1 MMLIDRFLSDEQD
14 PKAVEKVLGK
24 LNDMLTTNE
33 ELIYLAVQ
41 KKPAVNLL
49 PDCIA
54 VSTKR
59 IFYCEPANFGIT
71 MNFKDISWKSIKE
84 VSFKEELFGS
94 KFICVPQH
102 GENIITEYIPKVQA
116 RKLYQAAYEQLEG
129 FKEQQ
134 LAAEADRRAQQ
145 PGAASDRHSS
155 ATDIPFIDITPS
167 PAADYPSK
175 NTGRP
180 DTDMGTADAA
190 STSGSLFNPASP
202 DVAAGY
208 KSPFPPAAPAGA
220 AEASG
225 YDPSAAKL
233 PPYVS
238 GGSASASAPVEEP
251 EDETTLKL
259 RKLKT
264 LYDKQLITLEE
275 YEAKKADILD
285 SF

>member
-1 MMLIDRFLSDEQD
+1 MILIDRFLSDEQD

-24 LNDMLTTNE
+24 LNDMLTSNE

-41 KKPAVNLL
+41 KKPAVNLM

-71 MNFKDISWKSIKE
+71 MNFTDISWKSIKE

-134 LAAEADRRAQQ
+134 RIIEIEEKRPAQ
-145 PGAASDRHSS
+145 PAVG
-155 ATDIPFIDITPS
+155 IDPPVEEFTPVEILPVS
-167 PAADYPSK
+167 
-175 NTGRP
+175 
-180 DTDMGTADAA
+180 
-190 STSGSLFNPASP
+190 
-202 DVAAGY
+202 
-208 KSPFPPAAPAGA
+208 AAP
-220 AEASG
+220 
-225 YDPSAAKL
+225 YT
-233 PPYVS
+233 PPVP
-238 GGSASASAPVEEP
+238 ATAPAEEP

-264 LYDKQLITLEE
+264 LYDKQLITQDE
-275 YEAKKADILD
+275 YEAKKANILD

>member
-1 MMLIDRFLSDEQD
+1 MILIDRFLSDEQD

-24 LNDMLTTNE
+24 LNDMLTASE

-41 KKPAVNLL
+41 KRPAVNLL

-59 IFYCEPANFGIT
+59 IFYCTPGNLGFT

-84 VSFKEELFGS
+84 VSFKEEIFGS
-94 KFICVPQH
+94 KFICVPLQ

-116 RKLYQAAYEQLEG
+116 RKLYQAAYEQLES

-134 LAAEADRRAQQ
+134 RLAELEERR
-145 PGAASDRHSS
+145 S
-155 ATDIPFIDITPS
+155 
-167 PAADYPSK
+167 
-175 NTGRP
+175 
-180 DTDMGTADAA
+180 
-190 STSGSLFNPASP
+190 STSPVTVNAVPAEP
-202 DVAAGY
+202 VHEEKAI
-208 KSPFPPAAPAGA
+208 
-220 AEASG
+220 
-225 YDPSAAKL
+225 L
-233 PPYVS
+233 PPP
-238 GGSASASAPVEEP
+238 APVEEP

-264 LYDKQLITLEE
+264 LYDKHLITQEE

-285 SF
+285 SL

>member
-1 MMLIDRFLSDEQD
+1 MNLIDRFLSDEQD

-24 LNDMLTTNE
+24 LNDMLTANE

-41 KKPAVNLL
+41 KRPAVNLL

-59 IFYCEPANFGIT
+59 IFYCTPGNLGFT

-84 VSFKEELFGS
+84 VSFKEEIFGS
-94 KFICVPQH
+94 KFICVPLH

-116 RKLYQAAYEQLEG
+116 RKLYQAAYEQLED

-134 LAAEADRRAQQ
+134 RLEDLDERR
-145 PGAASDRHSS
+145 SS
-155 ATDIPFIDITPS
+155 AS
-167 PAADYPSK
+167 PVTVNALPEPVEEK
-175 NTGRP
+175 
-180 DTDMGTADAA
+180 
-190 STSGSLFNPASP
+190 LF
-202 DVAAGY
+202 V
-208 KSPFPPAAPAGA
+208 PP
-220 AEASG
+220 
-225 YDPSAAKL
+225 
-233 PPYVS
+233 
-238 GGSASASAPVEEP
+238 APVEEP

-264 LYDKQLITLEE
+264 LYDKHLITQEE

-285 SF
+285 SL

>member
-1 MMLIDRFLSDEQD
+1 MNLIDRFLSDEQD

-24 LNDMLTTNE
+24 LNDMLTASE

-41 KKPAVNLL
+41 KRPAVNLL

-59 IFYCEPANFGIT
+59 IFYCTPGNLGFT

-84 VSFKEELFGS
+84 VSFKEEIFGS
-94 KFICVPQH
+94 KFICVPLH

-116 RKLYQAAYEQLEG
+116 RKLYQAAYEQLED

-134 LAAEADRRAQQ
+134 RLEDLDERR
-145 PGAASDRHSS
+145 S
-155 ATDIPFIDITPS
+155 
-167 PAADYPSK
+167 
-175 NTGRP
+175 
-180 DTDMGTADAA
+180 
-190 STSGSLFNPASP
+190 STSPVTVNTLSAEP
-202 DVAAGY
+202 VEE
-208 KSPFPPAAPAGA
+208 KPFVRP
-220 AEASG
+220 
-225 YDPSAAKL
+225 
-233 PPYVS
+233 
-238 GGSASASAPVEEP
+238 APVEEP

-264 LYDKQLITLEE
+264 LYDKHLITQEE

-285 SF
+285 SL

>member
-1 MMLIDRFLSDEQD
+1 MILIDRFLSDEQD

-24 LNDMLTTNE
+24 LNDMLTSNE

-54 VSTKR
+54 VSNKR
-59 IFYCEPANFGIT
+59 IFYCEPGNFGIT

-94 KFICVPQH
+94 KFICVPLH

-116 RKLYQAAYEQLEG
+116 RKLYQAAYEQLES

-134 LAAEADRRAQQ
+134 RQLDLEERR
-145 PGAASDRHSS
+145 S
-155 ATDIPFIDITPS
+155 
-167 PAADYPSK
+167 
-175 NTGRP
+175 
-180 DTDMGTADAA
+180 
-190 STSGSLFNPASP
+190 STSPVTVNTLPTPEPVQEEEPQAFFSQ
-202 DVAAGY
+202 
-208 KSPFPPAAPAGA
+208 PAAP
-220 AEASG
+220 
-225 YDPSAAKL
+225 
-233 PPYVS
+233 VV
-238 GGSASASAPVEEP
+238 PVEEP

-259 RKLKT
+259 RKLKS
-264 LYDKQLITLEE
+264 LYDKHLITQEE

-285 SF
+285 SL

>member
-1 MMLIDRFLSDEQD
+1 MILIDRFLSDEQD

-24 LNDMLTTNE
+24 LNDMLTSNE

-71 MNFKDISWKSIKE
+71 MNFTDISWKSIKE

-94 KFICVPQH
+94 KFICVPLH

-134 LAAEADRRAQQ
+134 RIIEIEEKRPHQPVMTIDIPSEEIVAAEPIIIPEPALV
-145 PGAASDRHSS
+145 AASVPY
-155 ATDIPFIDITPS
+155 T
-167 PAADYPSK
+167 
-175 NTGRP
+175 
-180 DTDMGTADAA
+180 
-190 STSGSLFNPASP
+190 
-202 DVAAGY
+202 
-208 KSPFPPAAPAGA
+208 PPAPI
-220 AEASG
+220 
-225 YDPSAAKL
+225 
-233 PPYVS
+233 
-238 GGSASASAPVEEP
+238 EEP

-259 RKLKT
+259 RKLKS
-264 LYDKQLITLEE
+264 LYDKQLITQDE
-275 YEAKKADILD
+275 YEAKKAAILD

>member
-1 MMLIDRFLSDEQD
+1 MILIDRFLSDEQD

-54 VSTKR
+54 VSNKR

-84 VSFKEELFGS
+84 ISFKEELFGS

-129 FKEQQ
+129 YKEQLRQ
-134 LAAEADRRAQQ
+134 DELEDKRAQQ
-145 PGAASDRHSS
+145 QPV
-155 ATDIPFIDITPS
+155 ATATIEIPVEEIKAEEI
-167 PAADYPSK
+167 
-175 NTGRP
+175 
-180 DTDMGTADAA
+180 
-190 STSGSLFNPASP
+190 
-202 DVAAGY
+202 
-208 KSPFPPAAPAGA
+208 PAAPV
-220 AEASG
+220 
-225 YDPSAAKL
+225 YI
-233 PPYVS
+233 PP
-238 GGSASASAPVEEP
+238 APAPLEEQ

-264 LYDKQLITLEE
+264 LYDKQLITQDE